1 MSMKRDPVMWRELP
15 VTLVM
20 IEVTTTALMKMSKGS
35 GSREKDQRSHLE
47 ACDDNPKDMALHSA

>member
-1 MSMKRDPVMWRELP
+1 MRMKCDPVMRRALRA
-15 VTLVM
+15 TFVM

-47 ACDDNPKDMALHSA
+47 ACDDNPKDMALHST